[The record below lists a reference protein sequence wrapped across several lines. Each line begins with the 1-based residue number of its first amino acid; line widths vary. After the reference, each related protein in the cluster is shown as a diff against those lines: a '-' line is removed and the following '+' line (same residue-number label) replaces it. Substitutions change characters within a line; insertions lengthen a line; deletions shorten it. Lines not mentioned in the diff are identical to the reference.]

1 LSVSSKASRTV
12 KSKMPIVG
20 SSGGIASTM
29 VLPFKQPSLM
39 SVAARGSLEMTTHH
53 EPQKMSELQPH
64 LPQSLRTLTPHPA
77 SVSTYSFCSDMG
89 NACRKYSLLSA
100 KDMED
105 CLRAADQQ
113 SATVAA
119 RPIKRIVRFF
129 ERYILRERDA

>member
-1 LSVSSKASRTV
+1 
-12 KSKMPIVG
+12 
-20 SSGGIASTM
+20 
-29 VLPFKQPSLM
+29 
-39 SVAARGSLEMTTHH
+39 
-53 EPQKMSELQPH
+53 
-64 LPQSLRTLTPHPA
+64 
-77 SVSTYSFCSDMG
+77 MG